1 VTTTEPGLEVQRGT
15 VPNTLPRLPVKE
27 TVALAPDC
35 VVECRVFSWGPDLV
49 IDAHDPVYAT
59 CARLLS
65 SKAPFDIYFK
75 TQGASVAP
83 ASDFSRVNV
92 VAG

>member
-1 VTTTEPGLEVQRGT
+1 VYPANDG
-15 VPNTLPRLPVKE
+15 PVKV

-35 VVECRVFSWGPDLV
+35 VVECREFAWGPDLV
-49 IDAHDPVYAT
+49 IDVHDPVYAT

-65 SKAPFDIYFK
+65 SKMPFDICSK

-83 ASDFSRVNV
+83 ILDFTRDDV
-92 VAG
+92 VTR